1 LSKPETTEKEKRE
14 SEYAAG
20 IGGLSARALYLILLV
35 SIAIPV
41 AIPLGLPLPVTAPVK
56 AFYDAVEKV
65 PAGGKIV
72 LDVQVAVGT
81 YAEEGPLFRAVI
93 EHVSR
98 RAASSQI
105 KYVIIVNIAES
116 QSLSLDI
123 MAKMTLNGNKY
134 GVDYAFMGIVSA
146 TEPAI
151 SAWAK
156 DIYQNT
162 PVDVYGTPVGQLPVM
177 KDIRTLKDFNLA
189 IVMQGSLIEFWMRQ
203 WNVPYNMPMA
213 VTCGISSSIAGWRV
227 YYETG
232 QFVGFLPGI
241 RGAGEYEIIT
251 KSPGRAT
258 ISNDAMSVSHLLTV
272 LAVVGA
278 NIAYFKKGGKK

>member
-1 LSKPETTEKEKRE
+1 MSKPETTEKKKRE

-20 IGGLSARALYLILLV
+20 IGGISARALYLILLV

-56 AFYDAVEKV
+56 AFYDAIEKV

-72 LDVQVAVGT
+72 MDVQISVGV

-98 RAASSQI
+98 RAASSKI
-105 KYVIIVNIAES
+105 KYVIIVNLAEA

-123 MAKMTLNGNKY
+123 MSKMTLNGNKY

-151 SAWAK
+151 SSWAR
-156 DIYQNT
+156 DIYANT
-162 PVDVYGTPVGQLPVM
+162 PVDAYGTPVGQIPVM
-177 KDIRTLKDFNLA
+177 QNIRSLKDFNLL

-203 WNVPYNMPMA
+203 WSVQYNIPMA

-232 QFVGFLPGI
+232 QFVGFLPGV
-241 RGAGEYEIIT
+241 RGAGEYEVIL

-278 NIAYFKKGGKK
+278 NFAHFKKGGKK